1 MKELNWV
8 EFFYHT
14 FTHTHTHTHTH
25 TNLEE
30 VQRFLSSMITSKVTT
45 PLLWTGIPWLRSW
58 VDYCTMP
65 LDNVIFPGKS
75 KVVTFFHIENF
86 YIIMSYCFH
95 FAQTLLLFLLYV
107 LLGLI
112 QLCHNKKE
120 FLSFLIGKRFLFVW
134 KICFPFLQ
142 CLFVIC

>member
-1 MKELNWV
+1 
-8 EFFYHT
+8 
-14 FTHTHTHTHTH
+14 
-25 TNLEE
+25 
-30 VQRFLSSMITSKVTT
+30 
-45 PLLWTGIPWLRSW
+45 
-58 VDYCTMP
+58 MP

-95 FAQTLLLFLLYV
+95 FAQTLLLFLLYF

-120 FLSFLIGKRFLFVW
+120 FLSFYLLSTLHRLQRIHGRN
-134 KICFPFLQ
+134 FLQ
-142 CLFVIC
+142 LLSNSVS